1 MASRVFPLLLIFF
14 ALGCQSS
21 GYFHSQEVIKTEDAL
36 QERLIKDII
45 VSLQHNFP
53 PAKTRFIFNHQG
65 KKLGLALD
73 QALRSLGYGI
83 EEKKAANVKKT
94 PQHKTSKSSSWELAY
109 ILSPLNAIEP
119 GLLQLRLVVGEN
131 FEMNR
136 LYRKKDG
143 SYSAAGPLLLRK
155 G

>member
-1 MASRVFPLLLIFF
+1 MVSRISHILLFFWIFS
-14 ALGCQSS
+14 CQSP
-21 GYFHSQEVIKTEDAL
+21 GYFQSQEVIKTEDEL

-53 PAKTRFIFNHQG
+53 PAKTRFIFQHQG

-73 QALRSLGYGI
+73 QALRKLGYGI
-83 EEKKAANVKKT
+83 EEKPADVNKTAQVPRLGVVKLK
-94 PQHKTSKSSSWELAY
+94 LAY
-109 ILSPLNAIEP
+109 ILSPLDSHEL
-119 GLLQLRLVVGEN
+119 GLVQLRLVVGEE
-131 FEMNR
+131 FEISR